1 MNIIIVGCGQVGETL
16 ATELGAEGNNIT
28 VIDLSYQKVNAIAS
42 KLDVRGVV
50 GNGATHTTLSE
61 AGIESTDLLI
71 AVTASDEL
79 NLLCCMIAKKYEGCK
94 VIAKVQNPV
103 YNSEAQYLKNELG
116 LAMVINPD
124 YAAALEIARVLRFP
138 VANRIDT
145 FSGGRV
151 ELLKFRIPE
160 GSVLIGNSVK
170 NIAKKLNCDVL
181 LCTAERDDAAYI
193 VNGDFVFREND
204 LVSVVA
210 TPKNANEFFKKI
222 GYKSSSVKD
231 VFIVGASTTTHYLCD
246 LLKKSGMSL
255 KVLEKDSEK
264 CEELASSH
272 DEITVICGDETDQ
285 DLLVEE
291 GIKNTDAFLALTG
304 FDEENIFLS
313 ISAKNYGNSKTVL
326 KIDRPEYDNII
337 RHLDI
342 DTTIY
347 PKSIAADLIVRYVR
361 SMKNTMG
368 SNVETMYSFI
378 KDKVEAVEFI
388 IGENSEIAGIPLAAL
403 APKLKA
409 DVLVAAILRDGKVI
423 IPHGQDSIQKGD
435 SVVIISKL
443 LGITDISDIIG

>member
-28 VIDLSYQKVNAIAS
+28 VIDLSHQKVNAITS

-61 AGIESTDLLI
+61 AGIEDTDLLI

-103 YNSEAQYLKNELG
+103 YNSELSYLKDELG

-124 YAAALEIARVLRFP
+124 YASASEIARVLRFP
-138 VANRIDT
+138 AANRIDT

-160 GSVLIGNSVK
+160 GSILVDTSVRD
-170 NIAKKLNCDVL
+170 IAKKLNCDVL
-181 LCTAERDDAAYI
+181 LCTAERDDCAYI

-204 LVSVVA
+204 LISVIA
-210 TPKNANEFFKKI
+210 TPKNAAEFFKKI
-222 GYKSSSVKD
+222 GYKGSSVKD
-231 VFIVGASTTTHYLCD
+231 VFIVGASTITHYLCD
-246 LLKKSGMSL
+246 MLKKSGMSL
-255 KVLEKDSEK
+255 KVLEKNTKK
-264 CEELASSH
+264 CEELASAH
-272 DEITVICGDETDQ
+272 DEVTVICGDETDQ
-285 DLLVEE
+285 DLLIEE

-313 ISAKNYGNSKTVL
+313 ISAKNYGNSKTIL

-337 RHLDI
+337 RHLDV

-347 PKSIAADLIVRYVR
+347 PKSIAADIIVRYVR
-361 SMKNTMG
+361 SMKNTLG

-378 KDKVEAVEFI
+378 KDEVEATEFF
-388 IGENSEIAGIPLAAL
+388 IGENSEIADIPLSEL
-403 APKLKA
+403 GPKLKR
-409 DVLVAAILRDGKVI
+409 DVLVAAILRADKVI
-423 IPHGQDSIQKGD
+423 IPHGQDSIRKGD